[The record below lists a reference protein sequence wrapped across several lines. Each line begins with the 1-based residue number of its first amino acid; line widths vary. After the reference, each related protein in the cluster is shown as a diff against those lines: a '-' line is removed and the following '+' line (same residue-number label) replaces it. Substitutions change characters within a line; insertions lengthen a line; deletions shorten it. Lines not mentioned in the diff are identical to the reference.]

1 MGETNKRLLLQFDTY
16 FLQAQVPKV
25 NVVVTTTSTTPS
37 GLLGDNNSDSNNG
50 DSNNGNNSDNSGN
63 SSKETET
70 PSTNKKEVEPLDEE
84 WHLKPRNI
92 KSVKNMSFKGLRFPF
107 A

>member
-1 MGETNKRLLLQFDTY
+1 M
-16 FLQAQVPKV
+16 PKV

-37 GLLGDNNSDSNNG
+37 GLLGDNNS